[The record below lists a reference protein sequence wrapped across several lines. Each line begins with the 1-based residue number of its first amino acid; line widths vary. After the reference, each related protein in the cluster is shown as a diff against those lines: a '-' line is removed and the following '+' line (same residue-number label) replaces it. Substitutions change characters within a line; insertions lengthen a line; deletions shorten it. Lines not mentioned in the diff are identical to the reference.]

1 MKKLIVACVV
11 LGLMFAI
18 GTPVANAVYTAGT
31 PSPNLNPVF
40 GTLVNFDDQA
50 TGTPV
55 LWNDYVSVGV
65 ASITEQTGAGA
76 AFARYAGTQSMPN
89 YVGTGLGH
97 EIGGQSGMGWD
108 GTIRIDLASPA
119 SQIGIGV
126 ATHQGGPEFLTV
138 YDSALNML
146 ESYQVHNGI
155 NVYAVITRAACD
167 ISRIEITGDFFAI
180 DDLQFNAIPAP
191 GALLLGSIGA
201 GLVGWLRRRRTL

>member
-1 MKKLIVACVV
+1 MKRLITICFVV
-11 LGLMFAI
+11 GLMFAI
-18 GTPVANAVYTAGT
+18 GTPVANAVYTIGT
-31 PSPNLNPVF
+31 PSPNLSPVF
-40 GTLVNFDDQA
+40 GTLVNFDDQP

-65 ASITEQTGAGA
+65 ASITEQTGAGL

-89 YVGTGLGH
+89 YVGTGAGH
-97 EIGGQSGMGWD
+97 EIGGANMGWD
-108 GTIRIDLASPA
+108 GTIWIDLASPA

-126 ATHQGGPEFLTV
+126 ANGRGPEFLTV

-155 NVYAVITRAACD
+155 NVYGVITRAAYD

-191 GALLLGSIGA
+191 GAILLGSIGVA
-201 GLVGWLRRRRTL
+201 LIGWLRRRRTI